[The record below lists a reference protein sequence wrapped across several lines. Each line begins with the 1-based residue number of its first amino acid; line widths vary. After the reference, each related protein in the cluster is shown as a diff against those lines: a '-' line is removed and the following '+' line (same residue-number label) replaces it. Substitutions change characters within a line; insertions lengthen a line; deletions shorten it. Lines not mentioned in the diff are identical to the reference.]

1 MMTKKISNLLVKGG
15 ALVGA
20 ALSPF
25 IAKAAELNLG
35 LGEVEREIA
44 LPTGDVRVVISRIIN
59 VAMGF
64 LGIVAVLIILWGG
77 FTWMTAGGDEA
88 KVEDAK
94 KIITAGIIGL
104 IIVVLSYAI
113 ARFVVTSLVNVAAP

>member
-1 MMTKKISNLLVKGG
+1 M
-15 ALVGA
+15 
-20 ALSPF
+20 PF

-44 LPTGDVRVVISRIIN
+44 LPTGDIRTVIARIIN

-64 LGIVAVLIILWGG
+64 LGIIAVLIILWGG
-77 FTWMTAGGDEA
+77 FTWMTAGGAED
-88 KVEDAK
+88 KVEEAK

-104 IIVVLSYAI
+104 IIVVTSYAI
-113 ARFVVTSLVNVAAP
+113 ARFVVTSLINVSAP

>member
-1 MMTKKISNLLVKGG
+1 MAKT
-15 ALVGA
+15 GA
-20 ALSPF
+20 AIGTALMPF

-44 LPTGDVRVVISRIIN
+44 LPTGDVRSVIARIIN

-77 FTWMTAGGDEA
+77 FTWMTAGGAED
-88 KVEDAK
+88 KVEEAK

-104 IIVVLSYAI
+104 IIVVTSYAI
-113 ARFVVTSLVNVAAP
+113 ARFVVTSLVNVSAP